1 MSVVTNLLTQV
12 ANLAGTATDSNAVE
26 TWLLD
31 GARKISK
38 YGKLSDK
45 LGEFAKTSAEFL
57 NGSTPSASV
66 DDLGEIIEVT
76 RGGGS
81 QAIKVCRYV
90 GHNEW
95 QKASD
100 TTSLF
105 YENSADNP
113 IYSILPSATHS
124 TLYVSPTPVATTGLV
139 NVKYIPEYA
148 LDGTDNID
156 YFPRK
161 YYHLCI
167 YYAAIK
173 ELGRKL
179 KDATIA
185 IPSLPVSPASPSFT
199 YTDAS
204 VIDIVYPIISTSLL
218 ADMPSALTV
227 SLSPPVPPV
236 LDDTTINTSG
246 LTNPTFVAP
255 VMSNLD
261 FSDTNNWISE
271 EEDPEMLT
279 ARINEIQAK
288 IGDYNARM
296 GEAQSQFNKE
306 NAILNKDLQIAIEN
320 ARMSNSADAEKLQKY
335 SQELQSYSANVNTEI
350 QEYSQNFAR
359 WQADAANDLQ
369 IAIQNMQSELTVKQ
383 ANMSKDAQI
392 NLQNAINS
400 FQEEVQEYQSD
411 LAKYQAD
418 LGKYQAELGAN
429 AQTYQAEVAGL
440 QLKLQQCQAMY
451 QEAVQL
457 EFQISV
463 QADVLDKQGA

>member
-31 GARKISK
+31 GARQISK

-45 LGEFAKTSAEFL
+45 LGEFTKTSAEFL

-66 DDLGEIIEVT
+66 DDLGEIVEVT

-139 NVKYIPEYA
+139 NVKYIPEYT

-173 ELGRKL
+173 ELAKKL
-179 KDATIA
+179 KDATVTEPA
-185 IPSLPVSPASPSFT
+185 LPVSPASPSFT
-199 YTDAS
+199 YSKSD
-204 VIDIVYPIISTSLL
+204 
-218 ADMPSALTV
+218 LTITV
-227 SLSPPVPPV
+227 TPPVIPV
-236 LDDTTINTSG
+236 LSDTTIDTSG

-296 GEAQSQFNKE
+296 GEAQAQFNKE

-320 ARMSNSADAEKLQKY
+320 ARMANSADAEKLQKY
-335 SQELQSYSANVNTEI
+335 SNELSSYQAQLGKEV
-350 QEYSQNFAR
+350 QEYS
-359 WQADAANDLQ
+359 
-369 IAIQNMQSELTVKQ
+369 T
-383 ANMSKDAQI
+383 
-392 NLQNAINS
+392 NLQNAINT
-400 FQEEVQEYQSD
+400 FQKDVQEYQSE

-418 LGKYQAELGAN
+418 LGRYQAELGIN
-429 AQTYQAEVAGL
+429 TQKYQAEVAGL